1 VELSPKEAAMP
12 RLHNSI
18 PINAT
23 ADEVWAVVGDLESTP
38 QWIPGITSAAVDGER
53 RVCRT
58 ADGNEIRERI
68 FDYSAE
74 GRTWSYEQ
82 SQVPLPIEG
91 SRGTVRVRPNE
102 RGAHVEWEAE
112 FEAPDEVAAMVDGH
126 YKQTLESLR
135 RRVETGETPATM

>member
-18 PINAT
+18 LIKAT
-23 ADEVWAVVGDLESTP
+23 PDEVWSVVGDLQATP
-38 QWIPGITSAAVDGER
+38 QWIPGITSADVDGEL
-53 RVCRT
+53 RVCQT

-74 GRTWSYEQ
+74 SRTWSYEQ
-82 SQVPLPIEG
+82 SHVPLPIEE
-91 SRGTVRVRPNE
+91 SHGTVRVVPNGS
-102 RGAHVEWEAE
+102 GARVEWEAE
-112 FEAPDEVAAMVDGH
+112 FEAPDEVAAMVDGY
-126 YKQTLESLR
+126 YKQTLETLR

>member
-18 PINAT
+18 LIKAT
-23 ADEVWAVVGDLESTP
+23 PDEVWAVVGDLQATP
-38 QWIPGITSAAVDGER
+38 QWIPGITSVDVDGEL
-53 RVCRT
+53 RVCQT

-82 SQVPLPIEG
+82 SQVPLPIET
-91 SRGTVRVRPNE
+91 SRGTMRVVPNGS
-102 RGAHVEWEAE
+102 GAKVEWEAE
-112 FEAPDEVAAMVDGH
+112 FEAPDEVAAMVDGY
-126 YKQTLESLR
+126 YKQTLETLR